1 VAMTT
6 GRSGLWAPP
15 GAGGGLSETGR
26 AGDGALSAARP
37 GMRDEDRN
45 EAVDHEVADVD
56 DLHARYFDS
65 VFAYVSFRVPSRAEA
80 EDITAEVFVAAV
92 IALPKFRRECRPA
105 AWLLGIARR
114 KIAEAAS
121 RRGRR
126 RERLDA
132 ELTEAERDSLSLLLA
147 SDLGQLPE
155 EALLHEEAR
164 RVMRHLV
171 AALPE
176 PQREALLLQV
186 VHDLSIREIAQMLG
200 RSPAATNSLL
210 QRARATLSRLGRRY
224 FTG

>member
-1 VAMTT
+1 MGKRMADWATEESTVSATT
-6 GRSGLWAPP
+6 GRSNLWARPRTKEEDRR
-15 GAGGGLSETGR
+15 GM
-26 AGDGALSAARP
+26 GDG
-37 GMRDEDRN
+37 
-45 EAVDHEVADVD
+45 EADGPLPVADVD
-56 DLHARYFDS
+56 HLYARYFDS

-92 IALPKFRRECRPA
+92 VALPKFRGECRPA

-132 ELTEAERDSLSLLLA
+132 ELTEDERETLGLLLA
-147 SDLGQLPE
+147 SDIEHLPE
-155 EALLHEEAR
+155 EALLQDESR
-164 RVMRHLV
+164 RVMRHLL

-186 VHDLSIREIAQMLG
+186 THDLSIREIAQVLG

-210 QRARATLSRLGRRY
+210 QRARATLLRLGQRY

>member
-1 VAMTT
+1 MGKRMAGWATEESTVSATT
-6 GRSGLWAPP
+6 GRSNLWARPRMKEEARR
-15 GAGGGLSETGR
+15 GM
-26 AGDGALSAARP
+26 GDG
-37 GMRDEDRN
+37 
-45 EAVDHEVADVD
+45 EADGPLPVADVD
-56 DLHARYFDS
+56 HLHARYFDS

-92 IALPKFRRECRPA
+92 VALPKFRGECRPA

-132 ELTEAERDSLSLLLA
+132 ELTEEERETLGLLLA
-147 SDLGQLPE
+147 SDIEHLPE
-155 EALLHEEAR
+155 EALLQDESR
-164 RVMRHLV
+164 RVMRHLL

-186 VHDLSIREIAQMLG
+186 THDLSIREIAQVLG

-210 QRARATLSRLGRRY
+210 QRARATLLRRGQRY
-224 FTG
+224 FAG